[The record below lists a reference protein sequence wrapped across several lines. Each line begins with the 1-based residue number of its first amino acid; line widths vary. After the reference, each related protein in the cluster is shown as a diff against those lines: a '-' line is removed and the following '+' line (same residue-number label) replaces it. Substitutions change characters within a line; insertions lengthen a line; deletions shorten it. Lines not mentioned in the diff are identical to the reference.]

1 MSDRIKLQRTA
12 IGCCPIAVAE
22 VDYVTHMPGGNDVVV
37 AQQMA
42 AGLVNVRSAVD
53 SISELAT
60 SCDVLYPLP
69 ELLGVQRVP
78 GAARYKTKNAFVS
91 QVGKPQTAQ
100 LLQLKPLLRRK
111 IVDDG

>member
-1 MSDRIKLQRTA
+1 
-12 IGCCPIAVAE
+12 
-22 VDYVTHMPGGNDVVV
+22 MPSGNDVVV

-42 AGLVNVRSAVD
+42 ASFVNIRSAVD

-60 SCDVLYPLP
+60 SCDMLYPLP

-78 GAARYKTKNAFVS
+78 DVKRDKTKHAFDS